1 MRITNNMMMK
11 STSININGNKLNVNE
26 LNNQMTSQK
35 KIQRPSENPVIAIRA
50 LRLRSNLSEID
61 QYYENN
67 IPDAESWMDITET
80 AIKNM
85 QKILEDIRTQCTYGS
100 NDPLSMD
107 DRKAILSQLEK
118 LRDQVYAEGNTDYA
132 GRTVFTGYRTNQ
144 KLTFMEKDTKTSY
157 DITHSLS
164 FKDIE
169 EHRYYSDEVTLP
181 TTKDEVYGQNA
192 LPISDPKEA
201 IFDRIRLGYGGI
213 DSITGKN
220 GNGNGQDATAATNGQ
235 NVLVPYN
242 FTGAAGAAQTANLK
256 VTVYDTLEDWAA
268 ANQNKSYEIDED
280 TNNDGKPDEAN
291 AVLIKETGELI
302 LGDYASSELRSKKA
316 ELDFNYKK
324 TGFEKGEL
332 RPEYYYNCTD
342 VTDPNNPVKFIKYE
356 NGEEVRQDINYMVAI
371 NQTLT
376 VNVSASDVFDSS
388 VGRDVDAM
396 IEAIRFGIEANEKV
410 EKLEKM
416 KKMEEYSADDAQAAL
431 ENWIKAAKKE
441 ADYADDNVQKLY
453 NTYIGK
459 CDKYLEK
466 VNLAYTDVG
475 SRGVSLE
482 LTKNRMENQQTT
494 IETLK
499 STNEDRD
506 LSDIILEFTQA
517 YNAYQ
522 GSLQAASKINQNTL
536 LNFI

>member
-67 IPDAESWMDITET
+67 IPDAESWMDVTET

-100 NDPLSMD
+100 NDPLFMD
-107 DRKAILSQLEK
+107 DRKTILTQLEK

-181 TTKDEVYGQNA
+181 TTKDEVYGPNA

-213 DSITGKN
+213 ESITGTNAGGNAATATTNGDKVNVPFSYTDANGTAQN
-220 GNGNGQDATAATNGQ
+220 GNLN
-235 NVLVPYN
+235 
-242 FTGAAGAAQTANLK
+242 
-256 VTVYDTLEDWAA
+256 VTVYDTFEDWAA
-268 ANQNKSYEIDED
+268 NANNAYKINED
-280 TNNDGKPDEAN
+280 TDGDGKPDTPS
-291 AVLIKETGELI
+291 AVLIKETGELV
-302 LGDYASSELRSKKA
+302 LGEHASSELRSKKA

-416 KKMEEYSADDAQAAL
+416 KKMEEYSSDDAQAAL
-431 ENWIKAAKKE
+431 EKWITAAKKE

>member
-144 KLTFMEKDTKTSY
+144 KLTFMEKDAKTSY

-181 TTKDEVYGQNA
+181 TTKDEVYGPNA

-213 DSITGKN
+213 TSITGTAGGNPAANN
-220 GNGNGQDATAATNGQ
+220 GDVVQVQYNYTDA
-235 NVLVPYN
+235 V
-242 FTGAAGAAQTANLK
+242 GAAANANLK

-280 TNNDGKPDEAN
+280 ANKDGRPDTAS

-332 RPEYYYNCTD
+332 RPEYYYNCKD
-342 VTDPNNPVKFIKYE
+342 VTDPNNPVEFIKYE
-356 NGEEVRQDINYMVAI
+356 NGQEVRQDINYMVAI

-482 LTKNRMENQQTT
+482 LTKNRMESQQTT
-494 IETLK
+494 METLK

>member
-67 IPDAESWMDITET
+67 IPDAESWMDVTET

-107 DRKAILSQLEK
+107 DRKTILTQLEK

-181 TTKDEVYGQNA
+181 TTKDEVYGRNA

-213 DSITGKN
+213 TSITGTAGGNPAANN
-220 GNGNGQDATAATNGQ
+220 GDVVQVQ
-235 NVLVPYN
+235 YN
-242 FTGAAGAAQTANLK
+242 YTDAAGVAANANLK

-268 ANQNKSYEIDED
+268 ANQKNSYEINED
-280 TNNDGKPDEAN
+280 ADNDGTPDTES

-431 ENWIKAAKKE
+431 ENWSKRRKR
-441 ADYADDNVQKLY
+441 KLTMRTTTSRNFTILTSESAT
-453 NTYIGK
+453 NT
-459 CDKYLEK
+459 
-466 VNLAYTDVG
+466 
-475 SRGVSLE
+475 SR
-482 LTKNRMENQQTT
+482 R
-494 IETLK
+494 
-499 STNEDRD
+499 
-506 LSDIILEFTQA
+506 
-517 YNAYQ
+517 
-522 GSLQAASKINQNTL
+522 
-536 LNFI
+536 